1 MSAWT
6 ATLGFVHPANQD
18 GYGYQCEQWYLFF
31 FSHPVNQYD
40 YKYQCAPWYFF
51 FTSIQPGWLYQPEQW
66 CLFVFYTHSTRM
78 VINVSISC
86 GLVNRAVIVSMVH
99 FAAKTTWTVSVCCC
113 SPTMMTL
120 TLAKPTYRCCSLM
133 SPSFCISAWFFLSFL
148 FFLSFFGCSFLW
160 LSLFLLFSS
169 LSICLSYS
177 VCACVWCRLCK
188 QQRA

>member
-1 MSAWT
+1 MDICVNSDT
-6 ATLGFVHPANQD
+6 
-18 GYGYQCEQWYLFF
+18 CFF
-31 FSHPVNQYD
+31 FTPSQPVN

-51 FTSIQPGWLYQPEQW
+51 FYIHSIQPEQW
-66 CLFVFYTHSTRM
+66 YLFVFYTHSTRM

-99 FAAKTTWTVSVCCC
+99 FAAETTWTVSVCCC
-113 SPTMMTL
+113 SLTMMTL

-148 FFLSFFGCSFLW
+148 FFSLSLVVLFLW

-169 LSICLSYS
+169 LSICLSDS
-177 VCACVWCRLCK
+177 ACACVWCRLCK